1 MSARTR
7 SILAFILVTL
17 IWGSTWSVIKDQ
29 ISVVPAQWSVTWRFA
44 LATVGMALL
53 AKWRGE
59 DLRLGPGG
67 YRFAAMLGLL
77 QFCLNF
83 QFVYQA
89 QHHLTSGVVAVLFA
103 LLMVPNAVLARL
115 FLNTPVSGRFI
126 AGGAVAI
133 AGIGLL
139 LTHEYAVAPV
149 GGSVLLGLVLAS
161 LAIMCASGANVLLA
175 TDTARKLPAVSLLA
189 WAMLFGTLF
198 DAALAL
204 AMTGP
209 PAFDSRPEYW
219 WGIAYLG
226 ILGSV
231 VTFPLYFALIR
242 NWGPGPAAYNGVA
255 VPVVAMALSTLLE
268 GYHWTALAA
277 GGAAL
282 AMVGLLIALS
292 GRKAGG

>member
-1 MSARTR
+1 MSPRTR

-103 LLMVPNAVLARL
+103 LLMVPNAVFARV
-115 FLNTPVSGRFI
+115 FLGTPVTGRFLL
-126 AGGAVAI
+126 GGAVAI
-133 AGIGLL
+133 IGIGLL
-139 LTHEYAVAPV
+139 LAHEYEVV
-149 GGSVLLGLVLAS
+149 STSGSVLLGLALACT
-161 LAIMCASGANVLLA
+161 AILCASGANVMLA
-175 TDTARKLPAVSLLA
+175 TSTARRQPAVSLLA
-189 WAMLFGTLF
+189 WAMLFGTLV
-198 DAALAL
+198 DAGLAL

-209 PAFDSRPEYW
+209 PVFDPRPEYW

-242 NWGPGPAAYNGVA
+242 DWGPGPAAYNGVA
-255 VPVVAMALSTLLE
+255 VPVVAMALSTVLE
-268 GYHWTALAA
+268 GYQWTALAA
-277 GGAAL
+277 SGAML
-282 AMVGLLIALS
+282 AMAGLLIALS
-292 GRKAGG
+292 GRKTSG

>member
-1 MSARTR
+1 MSPRTR

-29 ISVVPAQWSVTWRFA
+29 ISTVPAQWSVTWRFA
-44 LATVGMALL
+44 LAALGMVLL

-103 LLMVPNAVLARL
+103 LLMVPNAVFAKL
-115 FLNTPVSGRFI
+115 FLGNQVSGRFVV
-126 AGGAVAI
+126 GGAVAI

-139 LTHEYAVAPV
+139 LAHEYEVALP
-149 GGSVLLGLVLAS
+149 GGSVLLGVL
-161 LAIMCASGANVLLA
+161 LAGAAITCASGANVMQA
-175 TDTARKLPAVSLLA
+175 SETARRQPALSLIA
-189 WAMLFGTLF
+189 WAMIFGTLF
-198 DAALAL
+198 DATLATV
-204 AMTGP
+204 MTGP
-209 PAFDSRPEYW
+209 PVFDPRPEYW

-242 NWGPGPAAYNGVA
+242 DWGPGPAAYNGVA
-255 VPVVAMALSTLLE
+255 VPVVAMTLSTVLE
-268 GYHWTALAA
+268 GYHWTPLAV
-277 GGAAL
+277 GGALL
-282 AMVGLLIALS
+282 AMAGLLIALS
-292 GRKAGG
+292 GRKAVQ

>member
-1 MSARTR
+1 MSTRTR

-29 ISVVPAQWSVTWRFA
+29 ISAVPAQWSVTWRFA
-44 LATVGMALL
+44 LAALGMVAL

-59 DLRLGPGG
+59 DLRLAAGG

-77 QFCLNF
+77 QFSLNF

-103 LLMVPNAVLARL
+103 LLMVPNAVFARL
-115 FLNTPVSGRFI
+115 FLGTRFSGRFMT
-126 AGGAVAI
+126 GGAVAI
-133 AGIGLL
+133 AGIVLL
-139 LTHEYAVAPV
+139 LAHEYEVAPPT
-149 GGSVLLGLVLAS
+149 GSVMLGAALACCALL
-161 LAIMCASGANVLLA
+161 CASGANVMQGSE
-175 TDTARKLPAVSLLA
+175 TARRQPALSLIA
-189 WAMLFGTLF
+189 WAMVFGTLF

-209 PAFDSRPEYW
+209 PVFDPRPEYW

-242 NWGPGPAAYNGVA
+242 DWGPGPAAYNGVA
-255 VPVVAMALSTLLE
+255 VPVVAMTLSTFLE
-268 GYHWTALAA
+268 DYRWTPLA
-277 GGAAL
+277 GGGAVL
-282 AMVGLLIALS
+282 AMAGLLIALS
-292 GRKAGG
+292 RPKAAQ